1 MCLISQFSK
10 VGQNFEMSLPAAT
23 GEQHGQTK
31 KRFIVGAQ
39 VSGCFDDFIAIS
51 DAVHVSNPK
60 KHL

>member
-1 MCLISQFSK
+1 
-10 VGQNFEMSLPAAT
+10 MSLPAAT